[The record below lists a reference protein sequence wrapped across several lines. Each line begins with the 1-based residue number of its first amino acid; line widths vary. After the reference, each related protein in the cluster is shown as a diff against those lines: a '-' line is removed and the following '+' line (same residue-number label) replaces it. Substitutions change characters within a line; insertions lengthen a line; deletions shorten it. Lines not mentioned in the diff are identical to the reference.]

1 MDIDQPERKT
11 VVRVRFGAVSRG
23 DSIPVGR
30 VALERDTKMD
40 QRGGRGGR
48 IFFFSFFFSKR
59 ERRRRTTTSVGERHC
74 RSSDDGVF
82 YFVSKL
88 RRVGDVRRVRPGVF
102 ASEAKGESREEEEYE
117 AEAEEE
123 EQQGGGCRGASD
135 ERIRCGCFRN
145 HSGPVGNDRVDC
157 ERERPVGAESGVFR
171 VRVVVRLVV
180 FREFQRVVRGGGAVC
195 DETKRR
201 EASFRGVF

>member
-1 MDIDQPERKT
+1 M
-11 VVRVRFGAVSRG
+11 
-23 DSIPVGR
+23 
-30 VALERDTKMD
+30 
-40 QRGGRGGR
+40 
-48 IFFFSFFFSKR
+48 
-59 ERRRRTTTSVGERHC
+59 GERHS

-82 YFVSKL
+82 HFVSKL

-117 AEAEEE
+117 TEEEEE
-123 EQQGGGCRGASD
+123 EQGGGGCRGASD
-135 ERIRCGCFRN
+135 ERIRCDCFRN

-157 ERERPVGAESGVFR
+157 EQERPVGAKSGVFR

-201 EASFRGVF
+201 EASLRGVF

>member
-1 MDIDQPERKT
+1 M
-11 VVRVRFGAVSRG
+11 
-23 DSIPVGR
+23 
-30 VALERDTKMD
+30 
-40 QRGGRGGR
+40 
-48 IFFFSFFFSKR
+48 
-59 ERRRRTTTSVGERHC
+59 GERHS

-82 YFVSKL
+82 HFVSKL

-117 AEAEEE
+117 GEEEEE
-123 EQQGGGCRGASD
+123 EQQGGGWRGASD
-135 ERIRCGCFRN
+135 ERIRCDCFRN

-157 ERERPVGAESGVFR
+157 ERERPLGAESGVFR

-180 FREFQRVVRGGGAVC
+180 FREFQRVVRGDGAVR

>member
-1 MDIDQPERKT
+1 M
-11 VVRVRFGAVSRG
+11 
-23 DSIPVGR
+23 
-30 VALERDTKMD
+30 
-40 QRGGRGGR
+40 
-48 IFFFSFFFSKR
+48 
-59 ERRRRTTTSVGERHC
+59 GERHS

-82 YFVSKL
+82 HFVSKL

-117 AEAEEE
+117 TEEEEE
-123 EQQGGGCRGASD
+123 EQGGGGCRGASD
-135 ERIRCGCFRN
+135 ERIRCDYFRN

-157 ERERPVGAESGVFR
+157 ERERPVGAKSGVFR

-180 FREFQRVVRGGGAVC
+180 FREFQRVVRGVGAVC

>member
-1 MDIDQPERKT
+1 M
-11 VVRVRFGAVSRG
+11 
-23 DSIPVGR
+23 
-30 VALERDTKMD
+30 
-40 QRGGRGGR
+40 
-48 IFFFSFFFSKR
+48 
-59 ERRRRTTTSVGERHC
+59 GERHS

-82 YFVSKL
+82 HFVSKL
-88 RRVGDVRRVRPGVF
+88 RRVGDVRGVRPGVF

-117 AEAEEE
+117 TEAEEQE
-123 EQQGGGCRGASD
+123 EEQGGGRCRGASD
-135 ERIRCGCFRN
+135 ERIRCDCFRN

-180 FREFQRVVRGGGAVC
+180 FREFQRVVRGGGAVR

>member
-1 MDIDQPERKT
+1 M
-11 VVRVRFGAVSRG
+11 
-23 DSIPVGR
+23 
-30 VALERDTKMD
+30 
-40 QRGGRGGR
+40 
-48 IFFFSFFFSKR
+48 
-59 ERRRRTTTSVGERHC
+59 GERHS

-82 YFVSKL
+82 HFISKL
-88 RRVGDVRRVRPGVF
+88 RRVGDVRGVRPGVF
-102 ASEAKGESREEEEYE
+102 ASEAKGASREEEEYE
-117 AEAEEE
+117 TEAVEQEEV
-123 EQQGGGCRGASD
+123 QGGGSCRGASD
-135 ERIRCGCFRN
+135 ECIRCDCFRN

-180 FREFQRVVRGGGAVC
+180 FREFQRVVRGVGAVC